1 MYKRQ
6 VLTNLLRQK
15 IVSAL
20 HERGEIDPFN
30 IWEPIEM
37 QVDGVGLVRILKI
50 IDIGDPVTVDIAD
63 TNRLIDNDF

>member
-1 MYKRQ
+1 
-6 VLTNLLRQK
+6 
-15 IVSAL
+15 
-20 HERGEIDPFN
+20 
-30 IWEPIEM
+30 M